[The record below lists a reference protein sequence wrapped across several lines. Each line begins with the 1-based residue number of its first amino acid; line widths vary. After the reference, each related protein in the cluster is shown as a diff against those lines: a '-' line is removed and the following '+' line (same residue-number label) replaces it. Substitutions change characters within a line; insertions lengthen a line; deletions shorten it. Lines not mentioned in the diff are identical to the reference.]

1 MMITMVQKGVLI
13 PLSLLLAAC
22 SSQPQAGEDG
32 SVRGYTQTGLAS
44 YYADRYHNKRTASGE
59 LHKRGGNT
67 AAHMT
72 LPFGT
77 QVKVTNLANGKSVV
91 VRVNDRGNFARGRII
106 DLSRAAFSAIGNPR
120 SGLIKV
126 KLEVVP

>member
-44 YYADRYHNKRTASGE
+44 YYADRYH
-59 LHKRGGNT
+59 
-67 AAHMT
+67 M
-72 LPFGT
+72 PFGT

-126 KLEVVP
+126 RIEVL